1 MVRDEK
7 KSDNG
12 FHMAVLSVDWC
23 WELMFFAL
31 LTDTHWVYS
40 CQVIIISVSIFT
52 PRFKE
57 LKAISASIMSI

>member
-1 MVRDEK
+1 MVHDGKK

-31 LTDTHWVYS
+31 LTALGLFLSSRYNFSVNIYS
-40 CQVIIISVSIFT
+40 QI
-52 PRFKE
+52 
-57 LKAISASIMSI
+57 